1 MIGRSVSDRR
11 VRDTV
16 RVRSAGAR
24 LWVFCSVI
32 LLCAACAIAQDC
44 DATPASHLPS
54 SYQASSNKVAAPGSA
69 APPTHSLSTPQAQI
83 LVRTQEVMV
92 PVTVTDKQ
100 GRLVM
105 DLAQKDFHVFDNG
118 VGQKIMRWDLDG
130 DPLEVALVIETSA
143 HIRMMAPV
151 IHEMG
156 SLFTENVMA
165 LDGEAAVI
173 TYDSAVDVRQPF
185 TQDHDAVEKAIR
197 SVEFDTPE
205 MKLYDAMATAVQMLA
220 TRPPARRR
228 ILLIVGESQDS
239 SSHAELKSVIHDAVL
254 NNITIYSV
262 GPSST
267 AADLRYG
274 AIGGRRHKSAAIAAA
289 EGHPS
294 CFDRRSSERSLGR
307 SAL

>member
-1 MIGRSVSDRR
+1 
-11 VRDTV
+11 
-16 RVRSAGAR
+16 
-24 LWVFCSVI
+24 
-32 LLCAACAIAQDC
+32 
-44 DATPASHLPS
+44 
-54 SYQASSNKVAAPGSA
+54 
-69 APPTHSLSTPQAQI
+69 
-83 LVRTQEVMV
+83 
-92 PVTVTDKQ
+92 
-100 GRLVM
+100 M

-118 VGQKIMRWDLDG
+118 VEQKIMRWDLDG

-151 IHEMG
+151 IHGMG

-173 TYDSAVDVRQPF
+173 TYDSTVDVRQPF
-185 TQDHDAVEKAIR
+185 TQDHDAVQKAIR
-197 SVEFDTPE
+197 SVEFGTPE

-220 TRPPARRR
+220 TRTPTRRR

-274 AIGGRRHKSAAIAAA
+274 AMA
-289 EGHPS
+289 EGGTNLPPLPLPKAIPPVS
-294 CFDRRSSERSLGR
+294 TADPPRDPWG